1 MVERNKILCE
11 ECNVYIWYQN
21 KAKHRETM
29 KHKYNRY
36 VNHDLFLIDGQQ
48 VNNIGDLVKR
58 NESTQTDISH
68 EPNEP
73 KQLPKKSCFV
83 TK

>member
-48 VNNIGDLVKR
+48 VNNIGDLVKY
-58 NESTQTDISH
+58 ISQH
-68 EPNEP
+68 
-73 KQLPKKSCFV
+73 KLIFHMSQISYLLKLRII
-83 TK
+83 